1 VDAVTVRIGR
11 IKELRMAW
19 RYGGALERQ
28 FVFLVVI
35 APIVA
40 IATFV
45 FANTYSFFAQLTNRA
60 AFQVNLVILMAA
72 FSWPFFQPGISGPM
86 YSNAYFQ
93 EAIREHWLS
102 PLQCEYAAEVIRY
115 REAMGAKE
123 LLVVRW
129 ARALAIFYD
138 ASVCGSALFALALL
152 PLLASWTWVTFAIW
166 YVPLVV
172 FVWRYFWHRMRK
184 QGDAAARMG
193 FRMRE
198 IGAQMPDER
207 RKERNSRRRVP

>member
-1 VDAVTVRIGR
+1 MDAVTVRIGR

-19 RYGGALERQ
+19 RYGGTLERQ

-45 FANTYSFFAQLTNRA
+45 FSNTYSFFAGLTNRA
-60 AFQVNLVILMAA
+60 VFQVNLVILMAA

-102 PLQCEYAAEVIRY
+102 PLQCEYAAEIIRY

-123 LLVVRW
+123 LRVVRW

-138 ASVCGSALFALALL
+138 ASVCGSVGALL
-152 PLLASWTWVTFAIW
+152 VSIFTCPTEARALVISVSVDFSKFAAPET
-166 YVPLVV
+166 VLTR
-172 FVWRYFWHRMRK
+172 FGMRSL
-184 QGDAAARMG
+184 
-193 FRMRE
+193 
-198 IGAQMPDER
+198 R
-207 RKERNSRRRVP
+207 R